1 MACPQHVPNTE
12 CADWRDVA
20 ISLNAHKPVLLGF
33 ISNLRPHAKKGN
45 HWLLG
50 RSPGEL
56 AHCGSGIYFSA
67 KILLFS
73 SYNRILCLYNK
84 IYLADFLKTNLTKFA
99 VISSKR
105 RQKAGFLNLRSS
117 MVTKEKERRKRKSE
131 EKKRRRREKSDG
143 YTLSFCNSHFG
154 DRFWPRKTVGRKR
167 LIWQ

>member
-1 MACPQHVPNTE
+1 MYRIPNARTDATWLSVLMLINQ
-12 CADWRDVA
+12 CYSALFLTKDHMRRRGTTGSWDDHLV
-20 ISLNAHKPVLLGF
+20 SLRTAVQGF
-33 ISNLRPHAKKGN
+33 IV
-45 HWLLG
+45 
-50 RSPGEL
+50 
-56 AHCGSGIYFSA
+56 SA

-143 YTLSFCNSHFG
+143 CTLSFCNNHFG

-167 LIWQ
+167 PIWQ